1 LYFLHAY
8 QFMRVH
14 QQALKMKQNTSE
26 STKTKSKHQLQEEI
40 KNPTRIFTYE
50 LLGNMLIIL
59 SGVLP
64 FIHVLVPDEPLEG
77 KFFGYTSVHRFLY
90 SVGTHGSL
98 LFLALGMFVIIS
110 ILIKKEDIKFT
121 LKYLR
126 LSLYSPFLS
135 ALFFVSWVFIP
146 QINYNLLA
154 YLFFAAL
161 VIIIGILMLSKVKNY
176 LTYLR
181 QVHDYKEM
189 LLNEGLDFINHKID
203 NKL

>member
-1 LYFLHAY
+1 LYFLRVYQSLHA
-8 QFMRVH
+8 H
-14 QQALKMKQNTSE
+14 QQALIMKQNNLE
-26 STKTKSKHQLQEEI
+26 LIKTKSKHQLQEEI

-64 FIHVLVPDEPLEG
+64 FIHVIVPDKPLEG

-98 LFLALGMFVIIS
+98 LFLALGMFIIIS
-110 ILIKKEDIKFT
+110 ILIKKEDIKLT

-135 ALFFVSWVFIP
+135 ALFFVSWVFVP

-154 YLFFAAL
+154 YLFFAVL
-161 VIIIGILMLSKVKNY
+161 VLLIGILFLYKVKEY
-176 LTYLR
+176 LQYLR
-181 QVHDYKEM
+181 QVHDYKQM

-203 NKL
+203 DKL

>member
-1 LYFLHAY
+1 
-8 QFMRVH
+8 
-14 QQALKMKQNTSE
+14 MKQNILE

-40 KNPTRIFTYE
+40 KKSKRIFRYE
-50 LLGNMLIIL
+50 FLGNMLIIL

-64 FIHVLVPDEPLEG
+64 FIHVAIPDRPLEE

-98 LFLALGMFVIIS
+98 LFLSLGIFVIIA
-110 ILIKKEDIKFT
+110 ILMKKEDNN
-121 LKYLR
+121 LSLRYLR

-154 YLFFAAL
+154 YVFFA
-161 VIIIGILMLSKVKNY
+161 VTIVIIGIFALYKVKEY
-176 LTYLR
+176 LQYLR
-181 QVHDYKEM
+181 QIHDYREM
-189 LLNEGLDFINHKID
+189 LLNEGLEFVNHKID
-203 NKL
+203 EKL

>member
-1 LYFLHAY
+1 MYLLHVYQSLHA
-8 QFMRVH
+8 H
-14 QQALKMKQNTSE
+14 QQVLTMKQNILE

-40 KNPTRIFTYE
+40 KKSKRIFRYE
-50 LLGNMLIIL
+50 FLGNMLIIL

-64 FIHVLVPDEPLEG
+64 FIHVAIPDRPLEE

-98 LFLALGMFVIIS
+98 LFLSLGIFVIIA
-110 ILIKKEDIKFT
+110 ILMKKEDNN
-121 LKYLR
+121 LSLRYLR

-154 YLFFAAL
+154 YVFFA
-161 VIIIGILMLSKVKNY
+161 VTIVIIGIFALYKVKEY
-176 LTYLR
+176 LQYLR
-181 QVHDYKEM
+181 QIHDYREM
-189 LLNEGLDFINHKID
+189 LLNEGLEFVNHKID
-203 NKL
+203 EKL

>member
-1 LYFLHAY
+1 LHA
-8 QFMRVH
+8 H
-14 QQALKMKQNTSE
+14 QQALIMKQDNLE
-26 STKTKSKHQLQEEI
+26 LTKTKSKHQLQKEI
-40 KNPTRIFTYE
+40 KNPTRVFTYE

-64 FIHVLVPDEPLEG
+64 FIHVIVPDKPLEE

-98 LFLALGMFVIIS
+98 LFLALGMFIIIS
-110 ILIKKEDIKFT
+110 ILIKKEDIKLT

-135 ALFFVSWVFIP
+135 ALFFVSWVFVP

-154 YLFFAAL
+154 YLFFAVL
-161 VIIIGILMLSKVKNY
+161 VLLIGILFLYKVKEY
-176 LTYLR
+176 LQYLR
-181 QVHDYKEM
+181 QVHDYKQM

-203 NKL
+203 DKL